1 MNIAYKNASEAFED
15 LYNFI
20 RVQGIKTNVG
30 TLATYNVGFYLLNP
44 TQRVITTEWRKFSSK
59 YAEREWNWYLSQ
71 NRSVEEIKKFA
82 PIWDKMH
89 GGDNLVNSNYG
100 WQWGRNNQLDKCI
113 EQLKKNKDSRQAWL
127 TIFDGKEKD
136 SYEFDTPCTLSVGF
150 DVKPGIGTL
159 DMCVT
164 MRSNDLVYGFCNDQY
179 CFSKLQEVVAKELD
193 LEKSAV
199 EEMYKQYDF
208 NMETTDA
215 DIKAFQNVADFMLK
229 TGMIESEVNAEE
241 LFIK

>member
-20 RVQGIKTNVG
+20 RAQGIKTNVG
-30 TLATYNVGFYLLNP
+30 TLAAYNVGFYLLNP

-59 YAEREWNWYLSQ
+59 YTEREWNWYLSQ

-193 LEKSAV
+193 LPIGTYFHFAHDLHIYERHFDMMEKFY
-199 EEMYKQYDF
+199 EKQIND
-208 NMETTDA
+208 NQE
-215 DIKAFQNVADFMLK
+215 K
-229 TGMIESEVNAEE
+229 
-241 LFIK
+241 